1 MRLELDS
8 REMSVSKQ
16 PYDYWESRPEEML
29 LRRHERANKY
39 QCQLCLAQTMTDLL
53 TKKAKECY

>member
-1 MRLELDS
+1 MRLELDG

-16 PYDYWESRPEEML
+16 PRDYWESRREEML

-39 QCQLCLAQTMTDLL
+39 LCQLYLAQTMTDLL
-53 TKKAKECY
+53 TKNAKECF